1 MSKYLPANEL
11 TGQVRRLLR
20 AVAYSKMAAL
30 VSMLFVKRDVPV
42 VFLCAFLVWL
52 YGHTLSYDHKGFRVA
67 IVIFL
72 LISVFFRATSDLE
85 FKKTG
90 KSFFPDLAD
99 EIARLLIIFPATVAA
114 AMFCLGG
121 AVLPLTMWL
130 FWFFAAC
137 LSYSAVLGL
146 QNFLR
151 PFITASPRENIVIIC
166 AGEQGQRLAE
176 RLRKNDSRVKVMS
189 FFEDR
194 QSRYD
199 LTTLQAPYLGGTG
212 SVIDYCRNN
221 KVDKIVVALPGFAE
235 GRLAQIV
242 EILNVLPVPVYL
254 NPDMAVLSG
263 PATVFGDVGQIKMF
277 QLSGTPVKG
286 WRAGVKRLEDI
297 IVALTAIVIFSPAFI
312 IVPILIKMEDPGP
325 VFFRQKRYGYNN
337 KLFDCLKFRS
347 MYIQHCHQAEIKLT
361 EHGDPRVMKIGDFIR
376 RTSIDEIPQFLNVL
390 MGDMSVV
397 GPRPHPPGVKAGER
411 VYEEVVDKFSGRYCV
426 KPGLTGWAQVNG
438 LRGNTFTE
446 DHIRQRFEHD
456 MYYVQNWSL
465 WLDLVIIVRTFFVGF
480 GGKNAF

>member
-1 MSKYLPANEL
+1 MQESKANAWL
-11 TGQVRRLLR
+11 KDSG
-20 AVAYSKMAAL
+20 KMT
-30 VSMLFVKRDVPV
+30 
-42 VFLCAFLVWL
+42 
-52 YGHTLSYDHKGFRVA
+52 H
-67 IVIFL
+67 
-72 LISVFFRATSDLE
+72 
-85 FKKTG
+85 
-90 KSFFPDLAD
+90 
-99 EIARLLIIFPATVAA
+99 
-114 AMFCLGG
+114 
-121 AVLPLTMWL
+121 
-130 FWFFAAC
+130 
-137 LSYSAVLGL
+137 
-146 QNFLR
+146 
-151 PFITASPRENIVIIC
+151 ASRSWV
-166 AGEQGQRLAE
+166 
-176 RLRKNDSRVKVMS
+176 

>member
-1 MSKYLPANEL
+1 MSRYLPANEL
-11 TGQVRRLLR
+11 TGQMKRLFR
-20 AVAYSKMAAL
+20 AMASSKAAAF
-30 VSMLFVKRDVPV
+30 VCMLFVKKDVPAI
-42 VFLCAFLVWL
+42 FLCAFLVWL
-52 YGHTLSYDHKGFRVA
+52 YGHTFSYDHRGFRVA
-67 IVIFL
+67 TVMFL
-72 LISVFFRATSDLE
+72 LISVFFRATSDSG
-85 FKKTG
+85 FKNGARK
-90 KSFFPDLAD
+90 FFPELAD
-99 EIARLLIIFPATVAA
+99 EIARLLIVFPAMVVVTII
-114 AMFCLGG
+114 CLGG
-121 AVLPLTMWL
+121 AVLPPILWL
-130 FWFFAAC
+130 SWFFAAC
-137 LSYSAVLGL
+137 LSYGAVLGL
-146 QNFLR
+146 QHFSC
-151 PFITASPRENIVIIC
+151 PFIAISPRENIVIIC

-176 RLRKNDSRVKVMS
+176 RLRKNDSRVRVMG

-199 LTTLQAPYLGGTG
+199 FATLQAPYLGGTG

-235 GRLAQIV
+235 RRLAQIV
-242 EILNVLPVPVYL
+242 EILNVLPVPIYL

-263 PATVFGDVGQIKMF
+263 PATVFGDVGYIKMF

-297 IVALTAIVIFSPAFI
+297 IVALTAIVIFSPIFF
-312 IVPILIKMEDPGP
+312 IVPILIKIEDPGP

-347 MYIQHCHQAEIKLT
+347 MYIQHCHQTEIKLT

-411 VYEEVVDKFSGRYCV
+411 VYEEVVDKFSSRYCV

-446 DHIRQRFEHD
+446 DDIRQRFEYD